1 MINRKEVLDKVEDYL
16 LTYIGNLV
24 GPGTPYFDSKRNVWV
39 IPIFHMSNVATFPLD
54 EIHMD
59 IDGNLVH
66 VPTRERLIEIAEKRF
81 EKNKEIKEVVER
93 LKHEVT
99 LST

>member
-1 MINRKEVLDKVEDYL
+1 MINRKEAVERVEDYL

-24 GPGTPYFDSKRNVWV
+24 GAGTPYFDSKKNVWI

-59 IDGNLVH
+59 VNGNLVH
-66 VPTRERLIEIAEKRF
+66 VPTREKLIEIAEKRF
-81 EKNKEIKEVVER
+81 EKNREIKEVVEK
-93 LKHEVT
+93 LKHEIA
-99 LST
+99 LSV